1 MYPAESER
9 LRRGERRY
17 KRTGAR
23 AFSILINAN
32 NELFSVWLGARGS
45 AVPRATTTPG
55 PTYSCTNDRCPP
67 PFAESRSTTHPATPR
82 QQPIAPATPRDSPGR
97 QSSCGFDWDKYE
109 PRYRFRW
116 DTCPFFFLHRA
127 LSIADFPPGS
137 PTAISSLLLPF
148 SFSPLSHSFSLFVT
162 NSRN

>member
-1 MYPAESER
+1 MSYF
-9 LRRGERRY
+9 LFGL
-17 KRTGAR
+17 AR
-23 AFSILINAN
+23 ADPLC
-32 NELFSVWLGARGS
+32 RGQPPHL
-45 AVPRATTTPG
+45 VPRIVVQTIVALLPSQNPVPQLTPQHPG
-55 PTYSCTNDRCPP
+55 S
-67 PFAESRSTTHPATPR
+67 SRLHP
-82 QQPIAPATPRDSPGR
+82 QLSPRDSPGR

-137 PTAISSLLLPF
+137 PMAISSLLLPF